1 MPPSDNRKTTLEVL
15 VERIDW
21 IKTTVE
27 RIVTQQEELREE
39 IKEDLVNV
47 GDLETLRANYI
58 AADERLAAERK
69 KEIEALRQELSL
81 LRTDIAGIQDKYV
94 SWVTLKWLGVV
105 GVLILLIM
113 LGVNRDAIITWI
125 FKILS

>member
-1 MPPSDNRKTTLEVL
+1 MPSDSRKTTLEVL

-27 RIVTQQEELREE
+27 RIVAQQEELREE

-58 AADERLAAERK
+58 AADARLEAERK
-69 KEIEALRQELSL
+69 KEIEALRAELIA
-81 LRTDIAGIQDKYV
+81 LRADLTKYV
-94 SWVTLKWLGVV
+94 TWVTLKWMGLV
-105 GVLILLIM
+105 GLLVALIL
-113 LGVNRDAIITWI
+113 LGVNRDAIITWL
-125 FKILS
+125 FKII